1 MISPSRTLLAL
12 LTEHRPAPEER
23 VRVDGWRPAQPLPVG
38 SPFRV
43 LSWNLQFCGSR
54 EHHFFYDGGQACHVP
69 AGDVAGTLAGVAG
82 LLEAQAPDLCLLQE
96 IDRDADRTGR
106 RDQLPVLV
114 DGAAAAASATAT
126 YHRSAYVPKP
136 AHQPLGRVDLQLGLL
151 SRAPLTGVVRHQLAL
166 KRSPRVV
173 QAFDLKRC
181 LLTGAVALADG
192 RALHVAVTHLSA
204 FSYGDGTLDRQVR
217 ALEAWMASRPAG
229 TPWVLGGDLNLLP
242 PGDHGGRLSA
252 EGDLYA
258 DDPNPMERLL
268 PRFHEV
274 FGADRQLARE
284 SRTYLPFGAKEPDR
298 KIDYLFVGGPIEVRA
313 ARVVPELDL
322 SDHLPLVADLVV
334 PA

>member
-1 MISPSRTLLAL
+1 MISPLRTLKAL
-12 LTEHRPAPEER
+12 WGEHRPAPEER
-23 VRVDGWRPAQPLPVG
+23 VRVEGWRPAQPLPVG
-38 SPFRV
+38 TPFRV

-54 EHHFFYDGGQACHVP
+54 AHHFFYDGGEACHVP
-69 AGDVAGTLAGVAG
+69 VADVAGTLAGVAG
-82 LLEAQAPDLCLLQE
+82 VLEAQAPHLCLLQE

-114 DGAAAAASATAT
+114 DGAGAAASATAT

-136 AHQPLGRVDLQLGLL
+136 AHQPLGRVDLHLGML
-151 SRAPLTGVVRHQLAL
+151 SRAPLIGVVRHQLAL

-181 LLTGAVALADG
+181 LLTGTVALADG
-192 RALHVAVTHLSA
+192 RSLHVAVTHLSA
-204 FSYGDGTLDRQVR
+204 FSYGDGTLDRQVD
-217 ALEAWMASRPAG
+217 ALEAWMKSRPAG
-229 TPWVLGGDLNLLP
+229 APWVLAGDFNLLP
-242 PGDHGGRLSA
+242 PGDHGSRLSA

-258 DDPNPMERLL
+258 DDPNPMQRLL
-268 PRFHEV
+268 PQFREV
-274 FGADRQLARE
+274 FGADRQLAEENR
-284 SRTYLPFGAKEPDR
+284 SYLPFGATEPDR

-313 ARVVPELDL
+313 ARALPERHL